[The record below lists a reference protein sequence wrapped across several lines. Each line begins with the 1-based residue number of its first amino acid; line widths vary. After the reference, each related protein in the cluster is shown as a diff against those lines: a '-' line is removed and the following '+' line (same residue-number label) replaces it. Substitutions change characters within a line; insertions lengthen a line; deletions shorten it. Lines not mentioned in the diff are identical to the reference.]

1 MLCCFAYSSKY
12 QKVEK
17 HNMIIKIINK
27 RILAFNILIS
37 ALAGIFTVL
46 VRYDWA
52 LNDVSYNNFLF
63 IHDDDISSVG
73 FHTLISVMN
82 VILLFPFA
90 MAMLSNHKKTNEIYI
105 LPRLTNSVCFYFI
118 KFLQIS
124 LLCFVES
131 LCYNTAMLLLYC
143 CLGAIAEP
151 VKQLLIIYI
160 YTVVINF
167 LIALTFVAIMQL
179 FETIVNEKIALILI
193 IVVFCACV
201 VCGLLFNGKLSEVF
215 ITNYYFVTLTFKN
228 DQLLLNKIIT
238 SLALPLIT
246 TSLISIF
253 GSFLY
258 KRSDHV

>member
-1 MLCCFAYSSKY
+1 MLCRFAYSSKY

-17 HNMIIKIINK
+17 HNMIRKIINK
-27 RILAFNILIS
+27 QILAFNMLTS
-37 ALAGIFTVL
+37 VLTGIFTVL

-63 IHDDDISSVG
+63 IHDDDISSIG

-82 VILLFPFA
+82 VVLLFPFA
-90 MAMLSNHKKTNEIYI
+90 MAMLSDHKKTNLIYV
-105 LPRLTNSVCFYFI
+105 LPRLSNSVCFYFI
-118 KFLQIS
+118 KFLQIA
-124 LLCFVES
+124 LLCFIES

-143 CLGAIAEP
+143 FLGAIAEP

-193 IVVFCACV
+193 IVLFCACV
-201 VCGLLFNGKLSEVF
+201 VCGLLLNGKLSEVF
-215 ITNYYFVTLTFKN
+215 MTNYYFVTLTFEN
-228 DQLLLNKIIT
+228 YQPLLDKIIT
-238 SLALPLIT
+238 SLALPLII
-246 TSLISIF
+246 TSLISIL
-253 GSFLY
+253 GSFIY
-258 KRSDHV
+258 KRSDHI